1 MAEREPTILLTG
13 VNGQLGH
20 QLRTALASLGNIVA
34 LNRTELD
41 LSQTDSIL
49 QALERHQPDII
60 VNPAAYTAVD
70 RAESEVEQ
78 ARSVNAAAP
87 ALLAQ
92 WAARRQALLLHYS
105 TDYVFDGA
113 GERPW
118 REDDPVQPRSVYGQ
132 SKWEGEEAVRAAAPR
147 HLILRTSWV
156 FGAHGGNF
164 LKTILRLAQERDNLR
179 VVADQIGAPTSTA
192 LISEV
197 TAALL
202 RDYLRKPTDFA
213 YGSYH
218 LAAQGETSWHGY
230 ARFLVAEAEK
240 LGFPLRL
247 SPADITPIAT
257 ADYPLPA
264 PRPANSRLDCA
275 KLQRTFGLTLPRW
288 ESGVE
293 QVLAELAAQ
302 PQQKDI
308 Q

>member
-34 LNRTELD
+34 LNRTELN
-41 LSQTDSIL
+41 LSQADSIL

-164 LKTILRLAQERDNLR
+164 LKTILRLAQEHDNLR

-240 LGFPLRL
+240 LGFTLRL

-275 KLQRTFGLTLPRW
+275 KLQRTFGLALPRW

-302 PQQKDI
+302 PLQKDI

>member
-1 MAEREPTILLTG
+1 MAERSPTILLTG

-20 QLRTALASLGNIVA
+20 RLRTALTPLGEVVA
-34 LNRTELD
+34 LSRAELD
-41 LSQTDSIL
+41 LSRADSVR

-70 RAESEVEQ
+70 RAESEAEQ
-78 ARSVNAAAP
+78 AHAVNAAAP

-92 WAARRQALLLHYS
+92 WAAQHQALLLHYS

-113 GERPW
+113 GEQPW
-118 REDDPVQPRSVYGQ
+118 REDDPARPRSVYGQ
-132 SKWEGEEAVRAAAPR
+132 SKWAGEEAVRAAAPR

-156 FGAHGGNF
+156 FGDHGGNF
-164 LKTILRLAQERDNLR
+164 LKTILRLAQERDSLK

-192 LISEV
+192 LIADV
-197 TAALL
+197 TVALL
-202 RDYLRKPTDFA
+202 RDYLRDPAGFA

-230 ARFLVAEAEK
+230 ARFLVAEAGR
-240 LGFPLRL
+240 LGYALRL
-247 SPADITPIAT
+247 SPADIEPITT

-275 KLQRTFGLTLPRW
+275 KLRQTFGLALPHW
-288 ESGVE
+288 ESGVK
-293 QVLAELAAQ
+293 QVLAELGAQ

>member
-1 MAEREPTILLTG
+1 MAERAPTILLTG

-20 QLRTALASLGNIVA
+20 QLRTALAPLGNIVA

-41 LSQTDSIL
+41 LSQAASIL

-78 ARSVNAAAP
+78 AHAVNAAAP
-87 ALLAQ
+87 GLLAQ

-118 REDDPVQPRSVYGQ
+118 REDDPARPRSVYGQ

-164 LKTILRLAQERDNLR
+164 LKTILRLARERDSLR

-192 LISEV
+192 LIADV
-197 TAALL
+197 TVALL
-202 RDYLRKPTDFA
+202 RDYLRKPADFA

-240 LGFPLRL
+240 LGCTLRL
-247 SPADITPIAT
+247 SPADIAPIAT

-275 KLQRTFGLTLPRW
+275 KLQRTFGLALPCW

-302 PQQKDI
+302 PQQKEI

>member
-34 LNRTELD
+34 LNRTELN
-41 LSQTDSIL
+41 LSQADSIL

-240 LGFPLRL
+240 LGFTLRL
-247 SPADITPIAT
+247 SPANITPIAT

-275 KLQRTFGLTLPRW
+275 KLQRTFGLALPRW

-302 PQQKDI
+302 PLQKDI

>member
-34 LNRTELD
+34 LNRTELN
-41 LSQTDSIL
+41 LSQADSIL

-240 LGFPLRL
+240 LGFTLRL

-264 PRPANSRLDCA
+264 PRPANSRLDCT
-275 KLQRTFGLTLPRW
+275 KLQRTFGLALPRW

>member
-1 MAEREPTILLTG
+1 MAERAPTILLTG

-20 QLRTALASLGNIVA
+20 QLQTALAPLGTVVA
-34 LNRTELD
+34 LSRAELD
-41 LSQTDSIL
+41 LSHADSIR

-70 RAESEVEQ
+70 QAESEAEQ
-78 ARSVNAAAP
+78 ARAVNAAAP
-87 ALLAQ
+87 ALMAQ
-92 WAARRQALLLHYS
+92 WAAQRQALLLHYS
-105 TDYVFDGA
+105 TDYVFDGV
-113 GERPW
+113 GEQPW
-118 REDDPVQPRSVYGQ
+118 REDDPARPRSVYGQ

-164 LKTILRLAQERDNLR
+164 LKTMLRLARERDNLR

-192 LISEV
+192 LIADV
-197 TAALL
+197 TVALL
-202 RDYLRKPTDFA
+202 RDYLHDPAGFA

-230 ARFLVAEAEK
+230 ARFLVAEAGK
-240 LGFPLRL
+240 LGYPLRL
-247 SPADITPIAT
+247 APADIAPIST

-264 PRPANSRLDCA
+264 PRPANSRLDCS
-275 KLQRTFGLTLPRW
+275 KLQQTFGLALPRW

-293 QVLAELAAQ
+293 QVLSELGAQ
-302 PQQKDI
+302 LQPKGI

>member
-1 MAEREPTILLTG
+1 MAERSPTILLTG

-20 QLRTALASLGNIVA
+20 RLRTALTPLGEVVA
-34 LNRTELD
+34 LSRAELD
-41 LSQTDSIL
+41 LSRADSVR

-70 RAESEVEQ
+70 RAESEAEQ
-78 ARSVNAAAP
+78 AHAVNAAAP

-92 WAARRQALLLHYS
+92 WAAQHQALLLHYS

-113 GERPW
+113 GEQPW
-118 REDDPVQPRSVYGQ
+118 RENDPARPRSVYGQ
-132 SKWEGEEAVRAAAPR
+132 SKWAGEEAVRAAAPR

-164 LKTILRLAQERDNLR
+164 LKTILRLAQERDSLK

-192 LISEV
+192 LIADV
-197 TAALL
+197 TVALL
-202 RDYLRKPTDFA
+202 RDYLRDPAGFA

-230 ARFLVAEAEK
+230 ARFLVAEAGR
-240 LGFPLRL
+240 LGYVLRL
-247 SPADITPIAT
+247 SPADIEPITT

-275 KLQRTFGLTLPRW
+275 KLRQTFGLALPHW
-288 ESGVE
+288 ESGVK
-293 QVLAELAAQ
+293 QVLAELGAQ
-302 PQQKDI
+302 PQQKDT

>member
-1 MAEREPTILLTG
+1 MAEHAPTILLTG
-13 VNGQLGH
+13 INGQLGH
-20 QLRTALASLGNIVA
+20 QLQSALAPLGTVIA
-34 LNRTELD
+34 LSRAELD
-41 LSQTDSIL
+41 LGQADSIR

-70 RAESEVEQ
+70 RAESEPEQ
-78 ARSVNAAAP
+78 AHAVNAAAP

-105 TDYVFDGA
+105 TDYVFSGA

-118 REDDPVQPRSVYGQ
+118 REDDAAEPRSVYGQ
-132 SKWEGEEAVRAAAPR
+132 SKWAGEQAVRAAAPR

-164 LKTILRLAQERDNLR
+164 LKTILRLARERDSLS

-192 LISEV
+192 LIADITV
-197 TAALL
+197 ALL
-202 RDYLRKPTDFA
+202 RAYLRDPAGFA

-230 ARFLVAEAEK
+230 AQLLTAEAVK
-240 LGFPLRL
+240 QGCALRL
-247 SPADITPIAT
+247 RPADIAPIAT

-275 KLQRTFGLTLPRW
+275 KLQQTFGLALPRW
-288 ESGVE
+288 EDGVKH
-293 QVLAELAAQ
+293 VLAELGAQ
-302 PQQKDI
+302 PQQKDK

>member
-92 WAARRQALLLHYS
+92 WAAKRQALLLHYS

-118 REDDPVQPRSVYGQ
+118 REDDPARPRSVYGQ

-156 FGAHGGNF
+156 FGAHSGNF

-192 LISEV
+192 LIANV

-202 RDYLRKPTDFA
+202 RDYLRKPADFA

-240 LGFPLRL
+240 LGFPLWL

>member
-34 LNRTELD
+34 LNRTELN
-41 LSQTDSIL
+41 LSQADSIL

-240 LGFPLRL
+240 LGFTLRL

-275 KLQRTFGLTLPRW
+275 KLQRTFGLALPRW

-302 PQQKDI
+302 PLQKDI

>member
-34 LNRTELD
+34 LNRTELN
-41 LSQTDSIL
+41 LSQADSIL

-240 LGFPLRL
+240 LGFTLRL

-275 KLQRTFGLTLPRW
+275 KLQRTFGLALPRW

>member
-34 LNRTELD
+34 LNRTELN
-41 LSQTDSIL
+41 LSQADSIL

-230 ARFLVAEAEK
+230 ARLLVAEAEK
-240 LGFPLRL
+240 LGFTLRL

-275 KLQRTFGLTLPRW
+275 KLQRTFGLALPRW

-302 PQQKDI
+302 PLQKDI